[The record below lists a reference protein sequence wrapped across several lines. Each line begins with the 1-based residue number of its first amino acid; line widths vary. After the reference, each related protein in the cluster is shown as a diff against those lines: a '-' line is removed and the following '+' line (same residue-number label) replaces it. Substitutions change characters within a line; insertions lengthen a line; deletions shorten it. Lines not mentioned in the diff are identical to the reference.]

1 MESSKYFGEK
11 KDPFLMSMDFK
22 YKYKKDENDEIIS
35 LKNYIQKM
43 NYLVRKSLNLKRV
56 PTLEEGFEDLSKIA
70 KNIED
75 IPNLK
80 EIISQ
85 WLNDLLKVD
94 YINPLIT
101 LYEKHI
107 KDLNQEM
114 KYYKDLSEKYE
125 NQLKGLLRDNKELM
139 GNLHETQKELKK
151 YMEICLENGED
162 NIKIMDKDYV
172 SKIEDRY
179 KLLVKENEILV
190 QNYNKTLSELNQMKS
205 ANGFGQNNNKYQ
217 QLYQQYTKLSNN
229 YDSLKTQYEKNKQ
242 KVNEMSNNKNL
253 LENDNLKLKNDLA
266 KVEYELKTYKE
277 SNKRYENM
285 LKNNY

>member
-1 MESSKYFGEK
+1 
-11 KDPFLMSMDFK
+11 MSMDFK

-107 KDLNQEM
+107 K
-114 KYYKDLSEKYE
+114 
-125 NQLKGLLRDNKELM
+125 
-139 GNLHETQKELKK
+139 
-151 YMEICLENGED
+151 
-162 NIKIMDKDYV
+162 
-172 SKIEDRY
+172 
-179 KLLVKENEILV
+179 ENEILV
-190 QNYNKTLSELNQMKS
+190 QNYNKTLSELNQLKS